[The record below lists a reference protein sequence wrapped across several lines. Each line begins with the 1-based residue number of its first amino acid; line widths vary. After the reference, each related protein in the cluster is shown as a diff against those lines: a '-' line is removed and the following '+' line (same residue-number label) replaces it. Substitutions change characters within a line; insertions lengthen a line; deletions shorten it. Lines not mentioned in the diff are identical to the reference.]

1 MQFTI
6 FLGLDTE
13 PIDILANSISSSIKR
28 SNGVEIVNVKNI
40 RGYRFIIFIFLI
52 LNIEKL

>member
-6 FLGLDTE
+6 FLGLDTK

-28 SNGVEIVNVKNI
+28 SIGVEVVNVKNI
-40 RGYRFIIFIFLI
+40 RGYRF
-52 LNIEKL
+52 LNSLYLLFMNFKI

>member
-28 SNGVEIVNVKNI
+28 SIGVEVVNVKNI
-40 RGYRFIIFIFLI
+40 RGYRF
-52 LNIEKL
+52 LNSLYLLFMNFKI

>member
-28 SNGVEIVNVKNI
+28 SIGVEVVNVKNI
-40 RGYRFIIFIFLI
+40 RGYRFITFSNLY
-52 LNIEKL
+52 